1 MKELNGKVAF
11 ITGAGSGIGLSLA
24 RTCASEGMKVMLA
37 DVDDA
42 ALENAVASLGG
53 DGIDCGR
60 VHCDVT
66 SPRSLQDAADAT
78 IERFG
83 KIHLLVNNAGVLV
96 IGGAGDNSLETWRW
110 AMDVNVMGVIY
121 GVEVFLPLI
130 RSHGDGGHILN
141 TASVGGHVT
150 YGNMSAY
157 CTTKHAVVGYTEAL
171 AAQLADE
178 EIGVSALCPGFTQT
192 HIAHTSRFEENR
204 EGDKSSELGF
214 VEAVE
219 SGMSPDVVAKYAV
232 EQIQQDALYIFT
244 HPGTRGEVAE
254 RWQVIEKAFDTAN
267 ASELINSDP
276 DARRIASRDDGDELY
291 Q

>member
-130 RSHGDGGHILN
+130 R
-141 TASVGGHVT
+141 
-150 YGNMSAY
+150 
-157 CTTKHAVVGYTEAL
+157 
-171 AAQLADE
+171 
-178 EIGVSALCPGFTQT
+178 
-192 HIAHTSRFEENR
+192 
-204 EGDKSSELGF
+204 
-214 VEAVE
+214 
-219 SGMSPDVVAKYAV
+219 
-232 EQIQQDALYIFT
+232 
-244 HPGTRGEVAE
+244 
-254 RWQVIEKAFDTAN
+254 
-267 ASELINSDP
+267 
-276 DARRIASRDDGDELY
+276 
-291 Q
+291 